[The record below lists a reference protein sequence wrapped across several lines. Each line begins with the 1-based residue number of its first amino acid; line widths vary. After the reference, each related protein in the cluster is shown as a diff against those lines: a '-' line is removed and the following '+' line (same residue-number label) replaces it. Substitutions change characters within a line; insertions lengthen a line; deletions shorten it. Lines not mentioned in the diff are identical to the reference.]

1 MTVPDLLVNDELDHL
16 VAELRDRVA
25 KQGITYEKF
34 LLQARKTEE
43 DVREEWRPAGLRRA
57 KALLV
62 LDAIAKH
69 EGVTISGTELAQ
81 EVGATPI
88 AQDPQALRDP
98 AVLAALARSLRNRKL
113 IDKLIGL
120 DGPDAERLAIRKA
133 GGPEDEAESSIIIPE
148 SVPTHSPEDR
158 EAIRSLLKG

>member
-1 MTVPDLLVNDELDHL
+1 M
-16 VAELRDRVA
+16 
-25 KQGITYEKF
+25 
-34 LLQARKTEE
+34 
-43 DVREEWRPAGLRRA
+43 
-57 KALLV
+57 
-62 LDAIAKH
+62 
-69 EGVTISGTELAQ
+69 
-81 EVGATPI
+81 
-88 AQDPQALRDP
+88 
-98 AVLAALARSLRNRKL
+98 LAALARSLRNRKL